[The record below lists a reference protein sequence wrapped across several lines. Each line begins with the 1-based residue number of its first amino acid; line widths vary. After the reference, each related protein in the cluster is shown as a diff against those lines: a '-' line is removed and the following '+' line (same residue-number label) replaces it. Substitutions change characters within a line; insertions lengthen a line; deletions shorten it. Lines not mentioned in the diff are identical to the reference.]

1 MAMAINM
8 ILYLGNEK
16 VTLIEKQ
23 RQGIVE
29 DFHVTLGCE
38 YKMGCIEIHQYLT
51 AKAAEVNCMFICG
64 DEDPD
69 LFCFKKCTSK
79 IMIHKDNT
87 RTEQEAIT

>member
-1 MAMAINM
+1 MLPWDANIKWGVLRY
-8 ILYLGNEK
+8 IS
-16 VTLIEKQ
+16 TLQ
-23 RQGIVE
+23 RRQRRSIACSYAV
-29 DFHVTLGCE
+29 
-38 YKMGCIEIHQYLT
+38 
-51 AKAAEVNCMFICG
+51 